1 MRVFSVTG
9 LSDSGKTS
17 TIESLLPEMRRRG
30 YSVASVKDIHNDV
43 FAIDRVGSNT
53 YRHGK
58 AGAQIVV
65 ARGLKETDVLIPSR
79 LSAESILA
87 YLEDFD
93 FVVWEGASSS
103 CMPKI
108 FCAVEK
114 TDLERIAGDQLI
126 FAISGCISNK
136 SNGETYMGMPIIN
149 GLSDINLLVD
159 LVVEKVP
166 EALPFQEEKDECGQ
180 YPECTCRKLLADI
193 LLGHKK
199 RNSCCYKREKD
210 RNRN

>member
-17 TIESLLPEMRRRG
+17 TIESLLPELRVRG
-30 YSVASVKDIHNDV
+30 YSVASVKDIHNDG

-58 AGAQIVV
+58 AGAQTVV
-65 ARGLKETDVLIPSR
+65 ARGLRETDVLIPSR

-108 FCAVEK
+108 FCAVEH
-114 TDLERIAGDQLI
+114 TDLERIASDQLI
-126 FAISGCISNK
+126 FAISGCIANE
-136 SNGETYMGMPIIN
+136 NNERTYLGIPIIN
-149 GLSDINLLVD
+149 GLNDTKLLAD

-180 YPECTCRKLLADI
+180 YPGCTCRKLLVDI
-193 LLGHKK
+193 LMGHKK
-199 RNSCCYKREKD
+199 RNNCRFSREKD
-210 RNRN
+210 RNGY

>member
-1 MRVFSVTG
+1 
-9 LSDSGKTS
+9 
-17 TIESLLPEMRRRG
+17 MRRRG

-93 FVVWEGASSS
+93 FVVTALCKNGS
-103 CMPKI
+103 CNLSTI
-108 FCAVEK
+108 N
-114 TDLERIAGDQLI
+114 ER
-126 FAISGCISNK
+126 S
-136 SNGETYMGMPIIN
+136 T
-149 GLSDINLLVD
+149 
-159 LVVEKVP
+159 
-166 EALPFQEEKDECGQ
+166 
-180 YPECTCRKLLADI
+180 
-193 LLGHKK
+193 
-199 RNSCCYKREKD
+199 
-210 RNRN
+210 